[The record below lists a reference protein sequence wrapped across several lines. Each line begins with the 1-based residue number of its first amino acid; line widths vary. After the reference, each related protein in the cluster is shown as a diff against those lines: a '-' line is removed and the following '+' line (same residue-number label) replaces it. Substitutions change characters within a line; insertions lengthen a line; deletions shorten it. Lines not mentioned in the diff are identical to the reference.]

1 MQRGDVRDQLSPAQ
15 RKMQVID
22 MKMNDVELGRALEES
37 FQHDEVVRHLVLTML
52 IRSQRASARSHY
64 VRFRHRISARKKRH
78 IVALSHQLLCEIRY
92 DAFCSPVIFRRYAF
106 IKRRHLCNSHTRILD
121 PSFRNFSVQSSRVK
135 SSPRRGQRTCR
146 GPSILARNLPRL
158 FNVRVSSRKCAHA
171 LLIRFETFLA
181 QQLGL
186 PPSRRRRLSN
196 NFARLLIVA

>member
-106 IKRRHLCNSHTRILD
+106 IKRRHLCNSHTRILNPPFEISRCSPAGSNHRRGD
-121 PSFRNFSVQSSRVK
+121 GRGLVEVPQSSRVIF
-135 SSPRRGQRTCR
+135 PAF
-146 GPSILARNLPRL
+146 LM
-158 FNVRVSSRKCAHA
+158 
-171 LLIRFETFLA
+171 FE
-181 QQLGL
+181 
-186 PPSRRRRLSN
+186 
-196 NFARLLIVA
+196 